1 MSASCVHVLC
11 PPPGA
16 LLDFNETD
24 ARTGLRYQSMNLNNQ
39 HDRFKLDPVG
49 LEDVDMNDAFSIIT
63 ASESAVGVGAQETT
77 AV

>member
-63 ASESAVGVGAQETT
+63 ASESAVVGAQEV
-77 AV
+77 AAA